1 MLARTVENVYWLS
14 RYLERA
20 ENTARIIGVNTNL
33 LLDLPGGI
41 APGWLPLVDI
51 SGSRAEFD
59 QLYAARAARGAER
72 DVVQFLI
79 ADQTNPGSI
88 CSSLHLARENART
101 LREILPT
108 EAWELLNEFIGDC
121 TGNVEGAINKRT
133 RFEFLKRIVVT
144 LQTIAGMLDGTMNR
158 NDAYTFGVLGR
169 NLERADMTS
178 RIVDV
183 RSAQLLPA
191 ETPELRPF
199 ESVQWMSVLK
209 SLSGYQMYRLRMRS
223 RVKRTDV
230 LQFLLRD
237 DQFPRSCQFCLMQ
250 VERSLTELPRSE
262 GALEALSAAA
272 RFIER
277 ASLGTLDQPGLH
289 DLIDR
294 FQLNI
299 SNVHDMIAG
308 IYFPSRD
315 VSGARRMPSQS
326 QVQSQTHRQSSLS
339 FGEAAK
345 A

>member
-1 MLARTVENVYWLS
+1 MLARVVENVYWLS

-51 SGSRAEFD
+51 SGNRAEFD
-59 QLYAARAARGAER
+59 AKATKGEER
-72 DVVQFLI
+72 DVVNFLI
-79 ADQTNPGSI
+79 ADKENPGSI
-88 CSSLHLARENART
+88 CSSLNAARENART
-101 LREILPT
+101 LREILPI
-108 EAWELLNEFIGDC
+108 EAWELLNEFFAEFSKDLAAG
-121 TGNVEGAINKRT
+121 INKRT
-133 RFEFLKRIVVT
+133 RFDFLKRVVVT
-144 LQTIAGMLDGTMNR
+144 LQALSGMLDGTMNR
-158 NDAYTFGVLGR
+158 NDAHTFSTLGR

-223 RVKRTDV
+223 RVKRADV

-250 VERSLTELPRSE
+250 LERSLNELPRSE
-262 GALEALSAAA
+262 GVLEVLDGAA

-277 ASLGTLDQPGLH
+277 APLATLSQPGLH
-289 DLIDR
+289 ELIDKL
-294 FQLNI
+294 QLHIN
-299 SNVHDMIAG
+299 NVHDMIAG

-315 VSGARRMPSQS
+315 VTGVQRMPSQS
-326 QVQSQTHRQSSLS
+326 QTQIQTQRQSSLI

>member
-1 MLARTVENVYWLS
+1 VVENVYWLS

-51 SGSRAEFD
+51 SGNRAEYD
-59 QLYAARAARGAER
+59 ARFGAKARGEER
-72 DVVQFLI
+72 DVVQFLM
-79 ADQTNPGSI
+79 ADKDNPGSI
-88 CSSLHLARENART
+88 CSSLAAARENART

-108 EAWELLNEFIGDC
+108 ESWELLNQFFGEFTGDLAL
-121 TGNVEGAINKRT
+121 GLNKRT
-133 RFEFLKRIVVT
+133 RFDFLKRIVIT
-144 LQTIAGMLDGTMNR
+144 LQTLGGMLDGTMNR
-158 NDAYTFGVLGR
+158 NDAYSFMMLGR

-209 SLSGYQMYRLRMRS
+209 SLSGYQMYRLKMRT
-223 RVKRTDV
+223 RVNRTDV

-237 DQFPRSCQFCLMQ
+237 DQFPRSCHFCLTQ
-250 VERSLTELPRSE
+250 VESSLTPLPRSE
-262 GALEALSAAA
+262 GVMEVLETAE

-277 ASLGTLDQPGLH
+277 APLASLDQPALH
-289 DLIDR
+289 ELMDHI
-294 FQLNI
+294 QLNI
-299 SNVHDMIAG
+299 QNVHNMIAG
-308 IYFPSRD
+308 IYFPSGVKD
-315 VSGARRMPSQS
+315 GRRMPSQS
-326 QVQSQTHRQSSLS
+326 QEQGQGQRQVSLS
-339 FGEAAK
+339 FGDAGKAAI
-345 A
+345 